1 MGHVEEFPVVV
12 AGGGP
17 AGATAAALIARRG
30 HRVLLLEKQQFPR
43 YQIGESLLPSTV
55 HGICRML
62 GVSEN
67 LATAGFK
74 LKRGGTFK
82 WGLNPEPWQFSF
94 ALSPR
99 LPDPTSFAY
108 QVERSRFDAILLEAA
123 RSAGAEVRHGWQAD
137 SVISEDARV
146 RGLRCTDPA
155 GRRRTIHARH
165 VIDASGNTSRIHGQ
179 AGGKRVY
186 SDFFRNL
193 AVFGYWAGGGRMPAP
208 DDGNIFCVAVDEGW
222 LWYIPLRDD
231 LTSVGAVVSPD
242 SRRAVQEDAEDA
254 WLRVIGSSC
263 EISELLAGV
272 PRATEPPYDQV
283 RVRKDYSYWHERFWT
298 PGLVLVGDA
307 ACFVDPVLSSGVH
320 LATYSALLASRA
332 INSSLAGDIP
342 EDRAFAEFET
352 RYRREYGLFYEFLA
366 SFYDIHSDE
375 RSYFWKAKKIT
386 NVADGELESF
396 VELVGGLVSADS
408 ALVGTDDAAGRLAK
422 ASADLEAVVA
432 RHPGSGDR
440 RNPVYE
446 SESIRNVFREGAA
459 IQEEALYGPAPDGRK
474 GGLIPSADGLS
485 WIEAAVSTSASWPS
499 R

>member
-1 MGHVEEFPVVV
+1 MGPAEEFPVVV
-12 AGGGP
+12 VGGGP
-17 AGATAAALIARRG
+17 AGATTAALIARRG
-30 HRVLLLEKQQFPR
+30 HQVLVLEKQQFPR

-62 GVSEN
+62 GVSED
-67 LATAGFK
+67 LAAAGFK

-82 WGLNPEPWQFSF
+82 WGRNPEPWQFSF

-108 QVERSRFDAILLEAA
+108 QVERSRFDAILLDAA

-137 SVISEDARV
+137 GVIREDARV

-155 GRRRTIHARH
+155 GQSRTILARY
-165 VIDASGNTSRIHGQ
+165 VVDASGSTSRIRGQ

-193 AVFGYWAGGGRMPAP
+193 AVFGYWAGGARLPAP
-208 DDGNIFCVAVDEGW
+208 NDGNIFCVTVDEGW
-222 LWYIPLRDD
+222 IWYIPLRDD
-231 LTSVGAVVSPD
+231 LTSVGAVMSPD
-242 SRRAVQEDAEDA
+242 SRRAVQDNAEAA
-254 WLRVIGSSC
+254 WLDVIASSP

-283 RVRKDYSYWHERFWT
+283 RVRKDYSYWQQRFWT
-298 PGLVLVGDA
+298 PGMVLTGDA

-320 LATYSALLASRA
+320 LATYSALLAARA
-332 INSSLAGDIP
+332 INSSLAGDVP

-352 RYRREYGLFYEFLA
+352 RYRHEYGLFYEFLA
-366 SFYDIHSDE
+366 SFYDIHQDE

-396 VELVGGLVSADS
+396 VELVGGLGSGDS
-408 ALVGTDDAAGRLAK
+408 ALVSAGDVTGRLAT
-422 ASADLEAVVA
+422 ASADLETVVA
-432 RHPGSGDR
+432 RHPGSDDR
-440 RNPVYE
+440 KNPIYE
-446 SESIRNVFREGAA
+446 SESIRNVFQEGAA
-459 IQEEALYGPAPDGRK
+459 IQEAALYGPPPDGPK
-474 GGLIPSADGLS
+474 DALISSADGLS
-485 WIEAAVSTSASWPS
+485 WVVA
-499 R
+499 

>member
-1 MGHVEEFPVVV
+1 MRASPPEEEFPVVV
-12 AGGGP
+12 VGGGP

-30 HRVLLLEKQQFPR
+30 HRVLVLEKQQFPR

-55 HGICRML
+55 HGICRIL
-62 GVSEN
+62 GVSED
-67 LATAGFK
+67 LAAAGFK

-82 WGLNPEPWQFSF
+82 WGRNPEPWQFSF

-108 QVERSRFDAILLEAA
+108 QVERSRFDAILLDAA

-137 SVISEDARV
+137 GVISEDARV

-155 GRRRTIHARH
+155 GQSRTILARH
-165 VIDASGNTSRIHGQ
+165 VVDASGNTSRIRGH

-193 AVFGYWAGGGRMPAP
+193 AVFGYWAGGGRLPAP
-208 DDGNIFCVAVDEGW
+208 NDGNILCVTVDEGW

-231 LTSVGAVVSPD
+231 LTSVGAVLSPD
-242 SRRAVQEDAEDA
+242 SSRAVQHDSEAA
-254 WLRVIGSSC
+254 WLRVIGSSP

-283 RVRKDYSYWHERFWT
+283 RVRKDYSYWHQRFWT
-298 PGLVLVGDA
+298 PGMVLTGDA

-320 LATYSALLASRA
+320 LATYSALLAARA
-332 INSSLAGDIP
+332 INSSLAGDVP

-366 SFYDIHSDE
+366 SFYDIHQDE

-396 VELVGGLVSADS
+396 VELVGGLGSGDS
-408 ALVGTDDAAGRLAK
+408 ALVGVGDVTGRLAK
-422 ASADLEAVVA
+422 ASADLETVVA
-432 RHPGSGDR
+432 KHPGSGDR

-446 SESIRNVFREGAA
+446 SESIRNVFQEGAA
-459 IQEEALYGPAPDGRK
+459 IQETALYGPAPDGPE
-474 GGLIPSADGLS
+474 GALILSPDGLS
-485 WIEAAVSTSASWPS
+485 WVDA
-499 R
+499 

>member
-1 MGHVEEFPVVV
+1 MGPAEEFPVVV
-12 AGGGP
+12 VGGGP

-62 GVSEN
+62 GVSAD
-67 LATAGFK
+67 LAAAGFK

-82 WGLNPEPWQFSF
+82 WGRNPAPWQFSF

-123 RSAGAEVRHGWQAD
+123 RRAGAEVRHGWQAD
-137 SVISEDARV
+137 SVISDDTRV
-146 RGLRCTDPA
+146 RGLHCTDPA
-155 GRRRTIHARH
+155 GQSRTILARH
-165 VIDASGNTSRIHGQ
+165 VVDASGNTSRIRGR

-193 AVFGYWAGGGRMPAP
+193 AVFGYWAGGGRLPAP
-208 DDGNIFCVAVDEGW
+208 DDGNIFCTTVNEGW

-231 LTSVGAVVSPD
+231 LTSVGAVLGPD
-242 SRRAVQEDAEDA
+242 SRRAVQEDAEA
-254 WLRVIGSSC
+254 SWLRVIGSSP

-283 RVRKDYSYWHERFWT
+283 RVWT
-298 PGLVLVGDA
+298 PGMVLVGDA

-320 LATYSALLASRA
+320 LATYSALLAARS
-332 INSSLAGDIP
+332 INSSLAGNVP

-352 RYRREYGLFYEFLA
+352 KYRREYGLFYEFLA
-366 SFYDIHSDE
+366 SFYDVHTDE
-375 RSYFWKAKKIT
+375 QSYFWKAKKIT

-396 VELVGGLVSADS
+396 VALVGGLASADS
-408 ALVGTDDAAGRLAK
+408 VLVGADDVTGRLAK

-432 RHPGSGDR
+432 RHPGSDDR

-446 SESIRNVFREGAA
+446 SESIRNVFQVGAA

-474 GGLIPSADGLS
+474 GTLMPSADGLS
-485 WIEAAVSTSASWPS
+485 WVVA
-499 R
+499 